1 MDHGSETSL
10 DKEERVGER
19 PRTKLDRP
27 PNVLVVDDEEDFL
40 ELTEL
45 FLGNDGFHVM
55 KAKSAS
61 EALWLALRNPPDLV
75 FLDLRLPGAD
85 GFQVLRALRAEP
97 ETRDIPV
104 FACTAADIPDGDA
117 LVRAGF
123 DAAFPKPI
131 NWPRR
136 ASCSAGSSAA
146 EGARGTTLLR
156 RTPG

>member
-10 DKEERVGER
+10 DKNERVGER

-45 FLGNDGFHVM
+45 FLGN
-55 KAKSAS
+55 
-61 EALWLALRNPPDLV
+61 
-75 FLDLRLPGAD
+75 D

-123 DAAFPKPI
+123 DAHFPKPI
-131 NWPRR
+131 NWPRLR
-136 ASCSAGSSAA
+136 D
-146 EGARGTTLLR
+146 LLR
-156 RTPG
+156 ALFGR